1 MVVPLMQSI
10 SGGDDCTYTLYMSPL
25 TAGMLGLPC
34 RPCSGPWKLKF
45 GDYYLVLTILGV
57 LGMVRKHLR
66 LRPTFFDAD
75 FCSGSVWK
83 QSWGAKS
90 LLTASAESAGNPL
103 NYSLTSK
110 YEFVLWP
117 HRISKLTLLHFLPS
131 DGLVVVVH
139 DVGKYRRSGP

>member
-1 MVVPLMQSI
+1 
-10 SGGDDCTYTLYMSPL
+10 MSPL
-25 TAGMLGLPC
+25 TAGMLSLPC

-75 FCSGSVWK
+75 FCSGSVWEL
-83 QSWGAKS
+83 SWGAKS

-110 YEFVLWP
+110 YEFVL
-117 HRISKLTLLHFLPS
+117 S
-131 DGLVVVVH
+131 
-139 DVGKYRRSGP
+139 

>member
-1 MVVPLMQSI
+1 M
-10 SGGDDCTYTLYMSPL
+10 
-25 TAGMLGLPC
+25 AGMLGLPC

-45 GDYYLVLTILGV
+45 DDYYLVLTILGV

-75 FCSGSVWK
+75 FCSRSVWEL
-83 QSWGAKS
+83 SWGAKS

-117 HRISKLTLLHFLPS
+117 HRISILPMVRFWEVVPPPLPQLS
-131 DGLVVVVH
+131 TERGEARDSLVK
-139 DVGKYRRSGP
+139 VGVQ

>member
-1 MVVPLMQSI
+1 MVVRLMQSI

-25 TAGMLGLPC
+25 MAGMLGLPC

-75 FCSGSVWK
+75 FCSGSVGTVLGS
-83 QSWGAKS
+83 QKS
-90 LLTASAESAGNPL
+90 TDSI
-103 NYSLTSK
+103 
-110 YEFVLWP
+110 
-117 HRISKLTLLHFLPS
+117 R
-131 DGLVVVVH
+131 
-139 DVGKYRRSGP
+139 

>member
-45 GDYYLVLTILGV
+45 GDYYLVLRILGV

-75 FCSGSVWK
+75 FCSGSVWEL
-83 QSWGAKS
+83 SWGAKS
-90 LLTASAESAGNPL
+90 LLTALPGCNGRAADAE
-103 NYSLTSK
+103 
-110 YEFVLWP
+110 
-117 HRISKLTLLHFLPS
+117 HQRQ
-131 DGLVVVVH
+131 
-139 DVGKYRRSGP
+139 R